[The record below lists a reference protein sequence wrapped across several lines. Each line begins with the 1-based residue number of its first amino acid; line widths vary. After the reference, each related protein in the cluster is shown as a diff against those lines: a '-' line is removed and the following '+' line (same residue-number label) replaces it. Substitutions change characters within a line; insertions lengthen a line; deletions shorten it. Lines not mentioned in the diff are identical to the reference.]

1 MQKIVAFVNDMQ
13 ERATKSLVEVSGTG
27 TATKDVIDFKS
38 GQAEVITVRGG
49 AIEKAAI
56 TKLTLKDIKPPVGDK
71 TVSYMVYQMEI
82 FPENPYCPMGHFNTE
97 WSLEGQGPYHMN
109 LDLFP
114 AMTVAEDL
122 KNMRGL
128 MDTVADRFTRDRDT
142 MREGLDEHY
151 HMSHWE
157 KPLATKVGC
166 KLLNLK
172 NEDLDLFISAYKT
185 FFDGYIDIVR
195 KRKDMPFSAVDTAA
209 KIARNSRWLE
219 YITIKDQAVRIGLA
233 AGIPPQVLIALSYPP
248 SAAF

>member
-1 MQKIVAFVNDMQ
+1 MQKILDFVNDMQ
-13 ERATKSLVEVSGTG
+13 DRATKDLVKVSGSG
-27 TATKDVIDFKS
+27 KATKEVIDFKS

-56 TKLTLKDIKPPVGDK
+56 TKLTLKDIKPPAGDK

-114 AMTVAEDL
+114 ALPVEEDL
-122 KNMRGL
+122 KLMTGL
-128 MDTVADRFTRDRDT
+128 MDKVADQFSRDRVK

-151 HMSHWE
+151 NMAHWA

-166 KLLNLK
+166 KLLNL
-172 NEDLDLFISAYKT
+172 NNQDLDLFISAYHT
-185 FFDGYIDIVR
+185 FFDGYIEIVR
-195 KRKDMPFSAVDTAA
+195 KEKDTPYTEADKKA

-219 YITIKDQAVRIGLA
+219 YITIKDQAVRLGLA

-248 SAAF
+248 LAAF